1 MEIGPIFSALRRN
14 KVGAL
19 LIALQVALTLAI
31 ICNALFI
38 ISERMTFISRPSGM
52 DEDNVF
58 FIKNLWV
65 GRGSNEENKSLL
77 QTDLQ
82 ALRSVA
88 GVANVYSTNTLP
100 LTNGGWSDGVNL
112 SPDQEHSTTQA
123 GNYMVDENALD
134 TLGIKLVAGRN
145 FKPEEIGDRDPRDTG
160 MPDVTIVTN
169 ELAQKMFPDGSALG
183 KAIYMEGKK
192 PSTIIGIIENLQVP
206 WVGSWVRNW
215 SYSMNL
221 VPQRSL
227 ARSSAY
233 VVRAKPGQLEATMK
247 AAEAKLL
254 AINPLRVI
262 GSVRPFSEIRARAY
276 RGDRAMAILLS
287 IVCGAL
293 LIITALG
300 IVGLASFWVTQR
312 RKQIGTRRA
321 LGATRRNIVI
331 YFLTENL
338 LISIAGVALGI
349 VLAVSLNLWL
359 VNNFE
364 LTRLTWWYLPMGAVM
379 ILLLG
384 QAAVLPPARRAAS
397 VPPAVAT
404 RSA

>member
-1 MEIGPIFSALRRN
+1 MEIGPIFSALTRN

-31 ICNALFI
+31 VCNALFI
-38 ISERMTFISRPSGM
+38 INQRMAFIARPSGVA
-52 DEDNVF
+52 EDNVF
-58 FIKNLWV
+58 LIKNLWV
-65 GRGSNEENKSLL
+65 GRGTSQENKSLL
-77 QTDLQ
+77 ETDIQT
-82 ALRSVA
+82 LRTLPDVVDA
-88 GVANVYSTNTLP
+88 YPTNTMP

-112 SPDQEHSTTQA
+112 SADQEHSTTQTA
-123 GNYMVDENALD
+123 EYMVDDHTIN
-134 TLGIKLVAGRN
+134 TLGLKLLAGRN
-145 FKPEEIGDRDPRDTG
+145 FRPEEITDRDANDTG
-160 MPDVTIVTN
+160 VSDVTIVTQQ
-169 ELAQKMFPDGSALG
+169 LAEKMFPDGSALG
-183 KAIYMEGKK
+183 KAIYVSKK
-192 PSTIIGIIENLQVP
+192 PTTIIGIIENLQVP
-206 WVGSWVRNW
+206 WVGSWVKGFDYT
-215 SYSMNL
+215 SAF
-221 VPQRSL
+221 VPQHSTTRNSTY
-227 ARSSAY
+227 A
-233 VVRAKPGQLEATMK
+233 VRAKPGELETTMK
-247 AAEAKLL
+247 AAETKLL

-262 GSVRPFSEIRARAY
+262 GAVRPMSEVRAKAY

-287 IVCGAL
+287 IVCGSL

-321 LGATRRNIVI
+321 LGATRMNIVS

-338 LISIAGVALGI
+338 LISMAGVALGI

>member
-38 ISERMTFISRPSGM
+38 INERLAFIARPTGI
-52 DEDNVF
+52 DEGNIFV
-58 FIKNLWV
+58 IKNLWV
-65 GRGSNEENKSLL
+65 GRGTDAQNTSLL

-82 ALRSVA
+82 TLRDLP
-88 GVANVYSTNTLP
+88 GVADVYSTNTVP

-112 SPDQEHSTTQA
+112 TADQEHSTTQA
-123 GNYMVDENALD
+123 ANYFVDEHALNTMD
-134 TLGIKLVAGRN
+134 IKLVAGRN
-145 FKPEEIGDRDPRDTG
+145 FKPEEITDRAERDSG
-160 MPDVTIVTN
+160 LPDSMIVTQ
-169 ELAQKMFPDGSALG
+169 EFAQKMFPTESALG
-183 KAIYMEGKK
+183 KAVYMEGKK
-192 PSTIIGIIENLQVP
+192 PTTIIGIIENLQVP
-206 WVGSWVRNW
+206 WVGSWVKTW
-215 SYSMNL
+215 GYTAAL
-221 VPQRSL
+221 IPQRMI
-227 ARSSAY
+227 RQNSAY
-233 VVRAKPGQLEATMK
+233 VVRAKPGQLQTAMK
-247 AAEAKLL
+247 AAETKLFS
-254 AINPLRVI
+254 INPLRVI
-262 GSVRPFSEIRARAY
+262 SSVKPFSEIRAKAY

-287 IVCGAL
+287 IVCSAL

-321 LGATRRNIVI
+321 LGATRRNIVN
-331 YFLTENL
+331 YFQTENL
-338 LISIAGVALGI
+338 LITLVGIVLGI
-349 VLAVSLNLWL
+349 VLAVGLNLWL